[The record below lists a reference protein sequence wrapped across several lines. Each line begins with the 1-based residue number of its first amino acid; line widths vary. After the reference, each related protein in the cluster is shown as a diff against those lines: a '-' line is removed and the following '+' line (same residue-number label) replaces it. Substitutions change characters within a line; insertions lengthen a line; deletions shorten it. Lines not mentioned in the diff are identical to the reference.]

1 MIRLKPASS
10 FFQDVSIK
18 VLLGEILVL
27 TAGLAFAGYLL
38 NPEDPFLVNERTT
51 YLMVLLTVLT
61 LYYGL
66 GAGLIAL
73 FVSTLLILYFYE
85 TFPTGYFLW
94 HALLTLIMGEFN
106 FYWRRHMERAT
117 LKTSYLED
125 KLDDMARNF
134 ILLKESHNQLER
146 AYLIKP
152 VSIRS
157 ILYDIREAVARA
169 EKKEAYRVLISLL
182 STNFKLSRGAI
193 YRREDGTFIP
203 VVSTGEDVQLDMKD
217 PLVRKA
223 IEEER
228 VCYISMLDLEREA
241 SQYLAVIPVVD
252 NRPELLMVIKE
263 IPFVSLNRDNLFL
276 FYVLLHYLYKEERV
290 LEEMSPLAEGLSD
303 ISVDFLKEL
312 KTHYDLKHN
321 LGVES
326 TLVAFYI
333 EKSTLDVEEIVR
345 DNLRT
350 LDVICEVD
358 RADREIF
365 LILLPFAG
373 MEDAKGFYKRL
384 SRTLVNYMG
393 IDNFTE
399 NVNCRF
405 FRLTEEPDVLLRDV
419 LTLDAQ

>member
-1 MIRLKPASS
+1 MIKLKPSS
-10 FFQDVSIK
+10 SIFQEVSIK

-38 NPEDPFLVNERTT
+38 NPEDPFLVNERIT

-73 FVSTLLILYFYE
+73 FISTILILYFYE
-85 TFPTGYFLW
+85 TFPTDYFLW

-117 LKTSYLED
+117 LKSSYLED

-146 AYLIKP
+146 AYLVKP

-157 ILYDIREAVARA
+157 ILYDVREAIARS
-169 EKKEAYRVLISLL
+169 EREEAYRILMNLL
-182 STNFKLSRGAI
+182 STNFKLSKGAI
-193 YRREDGTFIP
+193 YRKDDGAFRLAA
-203 VVSTGEDVQLDMKD
+203 SAGEAVPLDTKD
-217 PLVRKA
+217 PLVRRA

-241 SQYLAVIPVVD
+241 SKYLAVVPLIDGEPK
-252 NRPELLMVIKE
+252 LLMLIKE
-263 IPFVSLNRDNLFL
+263 MPFVSLNKDNLFL
-276 FYVLLHYLYKEERV
+276 FYVLLHYLYKEEKV
-290 LEEMSPLAEGLSD
+290 LEEIAPLAERFSD
-303 ISVDFLKEL
+303 VSVDFLKEL
-312 KTHYDLKHN
+312 KTHYDLKCT
-321 LGVES
+321 LDVES
-326 TLVAFYI
+326 TLVAFYVR
-333 EKSTLDVEEIVR
+333 KSSLDVEEIIR

-350 LDVICEVD
+350 LDVICKVD
-358 RADREIF
+358 RDDKEIF

-384 SRTLVNYMG
+384 RRTLINYMG
-393 IDNFTE
+393 LETFTN
-399 NVNCRF
+399 NVNHRF
-405 FRLTEEPDVLLRDV
+405 FHLTEEPYELLKDMLSLDV
-419 LTLDAQ
+419 

>member
-1 MIRLKPASS
+1 MIKLKPSS
-10 FFQDVSIK
+10 SIFQEVSIK

-38 NPEDPFLVNERTT
+38 NPEDPFLVNERIT

-73 FVSTLLILYFYE
+73 FISTLLILYFYE
-85 TFPTGYFLW
+85 TFPTDYFLW

-117 LKTSYLED
+117 LKSSYLED

-146 AYLIKP
+146 AYLVKP

-157 ILYDIREAVARA
+157 ILYDVREAIARS
-169 EKKEAYRVLISLL
+169 EREEAYRILMNLL
-182 STNFKLSRGAI
+182 STNFKLSKGAI
-193 YRREDGTFIP
+193 YRKDDGAFRLAA
-203 VVSTGEDVQLDMKD
+203 SAGEAVPLDTKD
-217 PLVRKA
+217 PLVRRA

-241 SQYLAVIPVVD
+241 SKYLAVVPLIEGEPK
-252 NRPELLMVIKE
+252 LLMLIKE
-263 IPFVSLNRDNLFL
+263 MPFVSLNKDNLFL
-276 FYVLLHYLYKEERV
+276 FYVLLHYLYKEEKV
-290 LEEMSPLAEGLSD
+290 LEEIAPLAERFSD
-303 ISVDFLKEL
+303 VSVDFLKEL
-312 KTHYDLKHN
+312 KTHYDLKCT
-321 LGVES
+321 LDVES
-326 TLVAFYI
+326 TLVAFYVR
-333 EKSTLDVEEIVR
+333 KSSLDVEEIIR

-350 LDVICEVD
+350 LDVICKVD
-358 RADREIF
+358 RDDKEIF

-384 SRTLVNYMG
+384 RRTLINYMG
-393 IDNFTE
+393 IETFTK
-399 NVNCRF
+399 NVNHRF
-405 FRLTEEPDVLLRDV
+405 FHLTEEPYVLLKDMLSLDV
-419 LTLDAQ
+419 

>member
-1 MIRLKPASS
+1 MIKLKPSS
-10 FFQDVSIK
+10 SIFQEVSIK

-38 NPEDPFLVNERTT
+38 NPEDPFLVNERIT

-73 FVSTLLILYFYE
+73 FISTLLILYFYE
-85 TFPTGYFLW
+85 TFPTDYFLW

-117 LKTSYLED
+117 LKSSYLED

-146 AYLIKP
+146 AYLVKP

-157 ILYDIREAVARA
+157 ILYDVREAIARS
-169 EKKEAYRVLISLL
+169 EREEAYRILMNLL
-182 STNFKLSRGAI
+182 STNFKLSKGAI
-193 YRREDGTFIP
+193 YRKDDGAFRLAA
-203 VVSTGEDVQLDMKD
+203 SAGEAVPLDTKD
-217 PLVRKA
+217 PLVRRA

-241 SQYLAVIPVVD
+241 SKYLAVVPLIEGEPK
-252 NRPELLMVIKE
+252 LLMLIKE
-263 IPFVSLNRDNLFL
+263 MPFVSLNKDNLFL
-276 FYVLLHYLYKEERV
+276 FYVLLHYLYKEEKV
-290 LEEMSPLAEGLSD
+290 LEEIAPLAERFSD
-303 ISVDFLKEL
+303 VSVDFLKEL
-312 KTHYDLKHN
+312 KTHYDLKCT
-321 LGVES
+321 LDVES
-326 TLVAFYI
+326 TLVAFYVR
-333 EKSTLDVEEIVR
+333 KSSLDVEEIIR

-350 LDVICEVD
+350 LDVICKVD
-358 RADREIF
+358 RDDKEIF

-384 SRTLVNYMG
+384 RRTLINYMG
-393 IDNFTE
+393 LETFTK
-399 NVNCRF
+399 NVNHRF
-405 FRLTEEPDVLLRDV
+405 FHLTEDPHVLLKDMLSLDV
-419 LTLDAQ
+419 

>member
-1 MIRLKPASS
+1 MIKLKPSS
-10 FFQDVSIK
+10 SIFQEVSIK

-38 NPEDPFLVNERTT
+38 NPEDPFLVNERIT

-73 FVSTLLILYFYE
+73 FISTLLILYFYE
-85 TFPTGYFLW
+85 TFPTDYFLW

-117 LKTSYLED
+117 LKSSYLED

-146 AYLIKP
+146 AYLVKP

-157 ILYDIREAVARA
+157 ILYDVREAIARS
-169 EKKEAYRVLISLL
+169 EREEAYRILMNLL
-182 STNFKLSRGAI
+182 STNFKLSKGAI
-193 YRREDGTFIP
+193 YRKDDGAFRLAA
-203 VVSTGEDVQLDMKD
+203 SAGEAVPLDTKD
-217 PLVRKA
+217 PLVRRA

-241 SQYLAVIPVVD
+241 SKYLAVVPLIEGEPK
-252 NRPELLMVIKE
+252 LLMLIKE
-263 IPFVSLNRDNLFL
+263 MPFVSLNKDNLFL
-276 FYVLLHYLYKEERV
+276 FYVLLHYLYKEEKV
-290 LEEMSPLAEGLSD
+290 LEEIAPLAERFSD
-303 ISVDFLKEL
+303 VSVDFLKEL
-312 KTHYDLKHN
+312 KTHYDLKCT
-321 LGVES
+321 LDVES
-326 TLVAFYI
+326 TLVAFYVR
-333 EKSTLDVEEIVR
+333 KSSLDVEEIIR

-350 LDVICEVD
+350 LDVICKVD
-358 RADREIF
+358 RDDKEIF

-384 SRTLVNYMG
+384 RRTLINYMG
-393 IDNFTE
+393 IETFTK
-399 NVNCRF
+399 NVNHRF
-405 FRLTEEPDVLLRDV
+405 FHLTEDPHVLLKDMLSLDV
-419 LTLDAQ
+419 